1 MSQTSRV
8 WQLRL
13 LAVSVVI
20 VPVAALCFVVI
31 PQVRDATARQ
41 TTKNH
46 MRQLSIALHSYHD
59 TYNTFPPAFV
69 QGPDGR
75 MWHSWRTL
83 LLPHL
88 GESDLAAQYRL
99 DEPWD
104 GPHNRELAAKCPEV
118 FQSPHWGTEPGRTN
132 FYGVIGRRTA
142 WPAHHSVSISQTVDG
157 TSNTIHLVEGP
168 PVATWTEP
176 RDLRISDWDNAF
188 RAPGRTGSH
197 ASLMDGSVRY
207 LAANI
212 DRRTQMTLLTPSFG
226 KQTYSGPDWPD
237 EWNESGETGESVAAL
252 DIRDVGGMAGTD
264 LFAAAV
270 TPLDPT
276 KNQIWCATSQ
286 IAWND
291 LRSQIGGI
299 VVTTPQSATVTQL
312 NRETFDR
319 KALSPETYV
328 AAITGGSPS
337 QTQALQARLQK
348 LFPTVA
354 VPLRPQSEDGL
365 PRLRLLAGLAKSMP
379 FVEKMER
386 ITTPLAFK
394 HSGKTTNTVS
404 FGRVPI
410 SSSVLGSPVLSGQL
424 EVGDYISDADFIM
437 ILHTNSRQFD
447 QVILAHTTSGK
458 TLRDTWNEVN
468 ARLKVPHPNRVLS
481 SVHSGERLEIP
492 ILEFGLFKSFDEL
505 VGLSVSGFSV
515 NTSLESATE
524 SIQLR
529 LDERGAEILA
539 VAEYQVIGEFGDEGP
554 VSEVVY
560 DPKKLRNFVFDQ
572 PFFLALREKSAT
584 EPYFLA
590 WIANPELM
598 VPAESKP

>member
-1 MSQTSRV
+1 MTQSAKR
-8 WQLRL
+8 WRL
-13 LAVSVVI
+13 LTYAI
-20 VPVAALCFVVI
+20 IGMFVGGVLAQAI
-31 PQVRDATARQ
+31 PSYLEAQARQ
-41 TTKNH
+41 TTKTR

-59 TYNTFPPAFV
+59 TYKSFPPAFV

-88 GESDLAAQYRL
+88 GENDLAAQYRL

-104 GPHNRELAAKCPEV
+104 GPHNREMVAKCPEV

-132 FYGVIGRRTA
+132 FYGVISRRTA
-142 WPAHHSVSISQTVDG
+142 WPAQHSVTIPQTLDG
-157 TSNTIHLVEGP
+157 TSNTIHVVEGP

-176 RDLRISDWDNAF
+176 RDLRISDWDNAL

-212 DRRTQMTLLTPSFG
+212 DRSMQMTLLTPSFG

-237 EWNESGETGESVAAL
+237 EWSESEESGESVVTL
-252 DIRDVGGMAGTD
+252 KIRDVRGMAGTD
-264 LFAAAV
+264 LFAAAM
-270 TPLDPT
+270 TRLDLT

-286 IAWND
+286 IAWDD
-291 LRSQIGGI
+291 LRSQVGGN
-299 VVTTPQSATVTQL
+299 VVTMPQSNSVDQL

-328 AAITGGSPS
+328 AAITGGSPAEA
-337 QTQALQARLQK
+337 QALQARLQK
-348 LFPTVA
+348 LAPTA
-354 VPLRPQSEDGL
+354 NVPLQTMPEDEL
-365 PRLRLLAGLAKSMP
+365 PRLRLLACLAKTMP

-386 ITTPLAFK
+386 IPTPLAFK
-394 HSGKTTNTVS
+394 HSGKTTKIVS
-404 FGRVPI
+404 FGRVPV
-410 SSSVLGSPVLSGQL
+410 SSADLGTPVLIGQL

-437 ILHTNSRQFD
+437 ILHTNSRQYD
-447 QVILAHTTSGK
+447 QVILAHTVAGK
-458 TLRDTWNEVN
+458 TLREMWDVVHG
-468 ARLKVPHPNRVLS
+468 RLKAPRRNLVYS

-492 ILEFGLFKSFDEL
+492 ILEFGLSKSFDEL

-515 NTSLESATE
+515 KTLLESATE

-539 VAEYQVIGEFGDEGP
+539 VAEYQVVGEFGDEGP

-560 DPKKLRNFVFDQ
+560 DPTKPRSFVFDQ
-572 PFFLALREKSAT
+572 PFFLALREKDAS

-590 WIANPELM
+590 WIADPELM
-598 VPAESKP
+598 VPEESKPYQ

>member
-1 MSQTSRV
+1 MIQSAKR
-8 WQLRL
+8 WRL
-13 LAVSVVI
+13 FAYTIIGLIVGFILAQSI
-20 VPVAALCFVVI
+20 ASYGEA
-31 PQVRDATARQ
+31 QARR
-41 TTKNH
+41 TTKDR
-46 MRQLSIALHSYHD
+46 MKQLSIALHSYHD
-59 TYNTFPPAFV
+59 TYNSFPPAFV

-88 GESDLAAQYRL
+88 GENDLAVQYRL

-142 WPAHHSVSISQTVDG
+142 WPAHHSVSVMQATDG

-212 DRRTQMTLLTPSFG
+212 DRSTQMSLLTPSFG

-237 EWNESGETGESVAAL
+237 EWNESAEPGESVAAIE
-252 DIRDVGGMAGTD
+252 IRDVRAMTGTD
-264 LFAAAV
+264 VLAAASA
-270 TPLDPT
+270 PFDPA

-286 IAWND
+286 IAWD
-291 LRSQIGGI
+291 EMRRHVGGD
-299 VVTTPQSATVTQL
+299 VVTSPKLAMVDQL

-319 KALSPETYV
+319 QALSPETYV
-328 AAITGGSPS
+328 AVITGGSFAE
-337 QTQALQARLQK
+337 TQDLRARLQE
-348 LFPTVA
+348 LFPGVN
-354 VPLRPQSEDGL
+354 VPLQPMPVDGL
-365 PRLRLLAGLAKSMP
+365 PRLRFLACLFKSMP
-379 FVEKMER
+379 FEEKLER
-386 ITTPLAFK
+386 IKTPLGFK
-394 HSGKTTNTVS
+394 HGGKTTNSVS

-410 SSSVLGSPVLSGQL
+410 DSKVLGEPVLTGQL
-424 EVGDYISDADFIM
+424 EVGDYISDDDFIM
-437 ILHTNSRQFD
+437 ILHTNTRQYD
-447 QVILAHTTSGK
+447 QVILAHTVPGK
-458 TLRDTWNEVN
+458 TLRETWNDVN
-468 ARLKVPHPNRVLS
+468 ARLKTPHSHRVLS
-481 SVHSGERLEIP
+481 SVHSGERLQIP
-492 ILEFGLFKSFDEL
+492 ILEFGLSKSFDEL
-505 VGLSVSGFSV
+505 VRLSVSGFPVESFI
-515 NTSLESATE
+515 ESATE
-524 SIQLR
+524 TIQFR

-539 VAEYQVIGEFGDEGP
+539 VAEYSVVGEFGDEP
-554 VSEVVY
+554 APRF
-560 DPKKLRNFVFDQ
+560 DPTKPRSFVFDQ
-572 PFFLALREKSAT
+572 PFFIALREKDAS

-598 VPAESKP
+598 VPAESTP